1 MINKTARI
9 KKLAAGVVAATL
21 ALSALP
27 SVAAEMEEI
36 VVKGDLGSL
45 PGENVESVFGFGKS
59 ILETSRSVS
68 TISAEQIERFSITDI
83 DDLVTLAPGSFTL
96 SLSLA

>member
-45 PGENVESVFGFGKS
+45 PEKTLSRFSGSVNRSLKHRVLS
-59 ILETSRSVS
+59 QPLAPSRSS
-68 TISAEQIERFSITDI
+68 GLASQILMTS
-83 DDLVTLAPGSFTL
+83 
-96 SLSLA
+96 

>member
-27 SVAAEMEEI
+27 SVAAEM

-83 DDLVTLAPGSFTL
+83 DDL
-96 SLSLA
+96 

>member
-1 MINKTARI
+1 MINKTRRI

-45 PGENVESVFGFGKS
+45 PGQNGESVSDSVNRSLKHRVLS
-59 ILETSRSVS
+59 QPLAPSRSS
-68 TISAEQIERFSITDI
+68 GLASQILMTS
-83 DDLVTLAPGSFTL
+83 
-96 SLSLA
+96 